1 MMDLLNHTGIGYL
14 LNVNCD
20 IECLPKQAQFLVILT
35 DLRSLDTLTI
45 IKLELLDF
53 CFDVLMS

>member
-1 MMDLLNHTGIGYL
+1 MDLLNHTGIGYL

-45 IKLELLDF
+45 IKLELKKFFKSIIL
-53 CFDVLMS
+53 

>member
-14 LNVNCD
+14 LNVNSD
-20 IECLPKQAQFLVILT
+20 IERLPKQAQFLVILT